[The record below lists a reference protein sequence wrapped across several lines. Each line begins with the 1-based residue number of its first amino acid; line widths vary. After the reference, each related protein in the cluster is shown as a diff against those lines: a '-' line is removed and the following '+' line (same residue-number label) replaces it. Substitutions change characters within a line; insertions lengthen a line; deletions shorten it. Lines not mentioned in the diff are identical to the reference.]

1 MWEFKEEYKM
11 QQPTP
16 EQIFG
21 TYVPW
26 EAKKGTWFINF
37 MIGSQNIY
45 LLEGKEKAMLIDTG
59 WGAAPPD
66 PRTATGHNCNF
77 IQMLIHNISSF
88 LPYHPFF
95 NI

>member
-1 MWEFKEEYKM
+1 M

-37 MIGSQNIY
+37 MNGSQNIY

-59 WGAAPPD
+59 WGAGNLRACVEKLTDKPLIVVNTHFHPD
-66 PRTATGHNCNF
+66 HSAGNG
-77 IQMLIHNISSF
+77 
-88 LPYHPFF
+88 
-95 NI
+95 